1 MLPYLRQRRGAW
13 IDPSRKKHQKGAVP
27 LELTLVQ
34 LNGQTVGILQKGKS
48 FASIGI
54 YPNRL
59 GANALRLE
67 LKDDGFE
74 LVYSKGQ
81 MPEATGFGLRGS
93 RGWIGK
99 REELQHIL
107 AV

>member
-1 MLPYLRQRRGAW
+1 M
-13 IDPSRKKHQKGAVP
+13 P
-27 LELTLVQ
+27 LQLTLVQ
-34 LNGQTVGILQKGKS
+34 LNGQAVGILQKSKS

-54 YPNRL
+54 YPNGF

-67 LKDDGFE
+67 LKDDGIE

-93 RGWIGK
+93 RRWIGK
-99 REELQHIL
+99 GEELQHVL